1 MNWTIFNFRFRR
13 EQDQTEGSSR
23 TSFKVGIGKLT
34 VKPPKATSRLFPA
47 KGGALF
53 PAAIPLPAQLF
64 ASNSSRH
71 CREHQGLRLLVACR
85 AVGCEELT
93 AGSL

>member
-47 KGGALF
+47 KGVHF
-53 PAAIPLPAQLF
+53 F
-64 ASNSSRH
+64 
-71 CREHQGLRLLVACR
+71 RLLSPYPPNYLRAIAQDTVENIKVCGPWLR
-85 AVGCEELT
+85 AVPW
-93 AGSL
+93 AAKS